1 MELLILKGNLF
12 SNPKLVV
19 GKLVPSLL
27 VCHFLLLSHVCSFL
41 FVQFFFFVEIMNA
54 VKNGFLTME

>member
-27 VCHFLLLSHVCSFL
+27 VCHFLFLSHLWSFL
-41 FVQFFFFVEIMNA
+41 FVQFFFVEIMNA